1 MREEIKSISIGVAGG
16 IGAGLIGI
24 GGGIIMIP
32 CMISFLGLSQHKAQA
47 TSLAAIAPLAVV
59 SAAVYSSYGNL
70 NIYLACLLAI
80 GGVIG
85 AYIGSSLMPY
95 VNANILKR
103 ILAVICIFTAIKMG
117 VGF

>member
-1 MREEIKSISIGVAGG
+1 MRNEIKALSIGVAGG

-32 CMISFLGLSQHKAQA
+32 CMVSFLGVSQHKAQA
-47 TSLAAIAPLAVV
+47 TSLAAIAPLAVM
-59 SAAVYSSYGNL
+59 SAIVYSRYGNL
-70 NIYLACLLAI
+70 NVYLACLLPI

-85 AYIGSSLMPY
+85 AYIGASLMPY
-95 VNANILKR
+95 VNATILKR
-103 ILAVICIFTAIKMG
+103 ILAVLCIFTAIKMG

>member
-1 MREEIKSISIGVAGG
+1 MKDEFKSILIGLAGG
-16 IGAGLIGI
+16 VGAGLIGI

-32 CMISFLGLSQHKAQA
+32 FMISSLGLSQHKAHA
-47 TSLAAIAPLAVV
+47 TSLAAIAPLAVI

-85 AYIGSSLMPY
+85 AYIGSSLMPH
-95 VNANILKR
+95 VNATILQR
-103 ILAVICIFTAIKMG
+103 LLGGLCIFTAIKMG